1 MWSCQPGSVQLLRC
15 TTRNYTPPPPRRMS
29 FTKKEDQ
36 VCPELHHYVHQ
47 LHFTLQTHSILMN
60 VSFFLIVSK
69 PLNFGV
75 SIFYL
80 FKQKLN
86 KTLKD
91 FYCYKYCGV
100 IVARRLKLNVRGF
113 IVARRLKLNVR
124 IRFYL
129 KQFQALH

>member
-1 MWSCQPGSVQLLRC
+1 MCGLVNPAVSSCYVALHV
-15 TTRNYTPPPPRRMS
+15 TTHHHRQGDVFYYQGGPS
-29 FTKKEDQ
+29 LHQ
-36 VCPELHHYVHQ
+36 VCQELHLYVHQ
-47 LHFTLQTHSILMN
+47 LHFTSQTHSILMN
-60 VSFFLIVSK
+60 VSIFLIVSK

-91 FYCYKYCGV
+91 FYCYKYCG
-100 IVARRLKLNVRGF
+100 F
-113 IVARRLKLNVR
+113 IVARRLKLSVR
-124 IRFYL
+124 MRFYL